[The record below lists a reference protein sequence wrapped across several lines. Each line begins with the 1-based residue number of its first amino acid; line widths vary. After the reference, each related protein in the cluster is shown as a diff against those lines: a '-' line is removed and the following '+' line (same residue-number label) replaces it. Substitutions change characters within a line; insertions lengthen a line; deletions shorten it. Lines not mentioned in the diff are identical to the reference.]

1 MADRCDAELL
11 QNWAVS
17 PPELEASVPDGHWFQ
32 HVLQLIQQHQEKRV
46 ENLHREALRIIGER
60 AVQERVRDAQLFAR
74 CASSG
79 ASAGG
84 NGGSDSKTKA
94 KRGGG
99 KPKRGTGSLVASRK
113 TAGPALQ
120 RSVMEWLDNSLDAI
134 LLSEERGIAM
144 DVVMRMRAI
153 ADASVRASSADVVEW
168 RELHTSPMPHIVFSE
183 ILR

>member
-32 HVLQLIQQHQEKRV
+32 HVLQLIQQHQES
-46 ENLHREALRIIGER
+46 
-60 AVQERVRDAQLFAR
+60 
-74 CASSG
+74 ASSG

-168 RELHTSPMPHIVFSE
+168 RELHT
-183 ILR
+183 